1 MITIMRTCKGKI
13 HKSGRRQGTGKSSH
27 LRILFIE
34 IFNVIG
40 LDIGIFRNFFLKCG
54 CDLSIRKFIYFQ
66 MHTELEANTFAKL
79 KTGTNYA

>member
-54 CDLSIRKFIYFQ
+54 CDVSIRKFIFSNAYRIRSKYICE
-66 MHTELEANTFAKL
+66 T
-79 KTGTNYA
+79 